1 MGSPEPGNGPW
12 RLEVRLTQA
21 CGAVPQHWEGLEKQ
35 VPSVSRL
42 SACCAAVFAA
52 VGGTQTCMLSGKLK
66 HFRWILT
73 DVFHY
78 GFQHP

>member
-12 RLEVRLTQA
+12 RLVLEVRLTQA

-42 SACCAAVFAA
+42 SACCGLCCCGRYANLHAFGKVE
-52 VGGTQTCMLSGKLK
+52 TLSL
-66 HFRWILT
+66 
-73 DVFHY
+73 D
-78 GFQHP
+78 PD